1 MSIKVKEVLE
11 LAQSKGCTLAAGE
24 GGMDRIVR
32 FVDCMEIPDMKAWM
46 RPNVLYIT
54 TGYAY
59 SDTKEEIMN
68 LIRNLYEAKAAA
80 LATKY
85 RYIGCFLDDAIKLAN
100 ELQFPIILWP
110 EDLPF
115 IEMNYLV
122 MEALIKSQ
130 NNLMDSIY
138 SRIEKYNRR
147 EMDKRLFIDLLT
159 GNITCNEEGNYRI
172 EEQKWPSPPY
182 QIVYIEI
189 DGIKQKLHELQ
200 EEIVHEKI
208 EKIENMIKESF
219 GEEKV
224 IVLSN
229 NDNFQCILKRTK
241 EKTITK
247 EYFEKIQKNI
257 SEKTGYTAAIGV
269 SRVENSYQ
277 RFGKAYQDARDAVEI
292 AVCQEFNSKVLCI
305 EDAGFWKIMK
315 EISKH
320 EMCQEFMED
329 KLNAFIEYDQKN
341 ESELLETLEVLVNN
355 LGARN
360 VTANALHLH
369 RNTLIYRI
377 KKIENQTGYDL
388 SDPNSILEIALA
400 LRIKKFLK

>member
-130 NNLMDSIY
+130 NNLMDTIY

-229 NDNFQCILKRTK
+229 NSMHIKTDKR
-241 EKTITK
+241 ENYN
-247 EYFEKIQKNI
+247 ERVFRED
-257 SEKTGYTAAIGV
+257 SEKY
-269 SRVENSYQ
+269 
-277 RFGKAYQDARDAVEI
+277 FGKDRIYCNDR
-292 AVCQEFNSKVLCI
+292 CF
-305 EDAGFWKIMK
+305 
-315 EISKH
+315 
-320 EMCQEFMED
+320 
-329 KLNAFIEYDQKN
+329 
-341 ESELLETLEVLVNN
+341 ESRKFLPTFRKGLSGCKGCSRNCSVPGIQFKSTLYRRCRLLENHE
-355 LGARN
+355 RN
-360 VTANALHLH
+360 
-369 RNTLIYRI
+369 
-377 KKIENQTGYDL
+377 Q
-388 SDPNSILEIALA
+388 
-400 LRIKKFLK
+400 

>member
-130 NNLMDSIY
+130 NNLMDTIY

-257 SEKTGYTAAIGV
+257 SEKTGY
-269 SRVENSYQ
+269 
-277 RFGKAYQDARDAVEI
+277 
-292 AVCQEFNSKVLCI
+292 
-305 EDAGFWKIMK
+305 
-315 EISKH
+315 
-320 EMCQEFMED
+320 
-329 KLNAFIEYDQKN
+329 IEYDQEN

>member
-24 GGMDRIVR
+24 GGIDRIVR

-229 NDNFQCILKRTK
+229 NDNFQMHIKTDKR
-241 EKTITK
+241 ENYN
-247 EYFEKIQKNI
+247 EGVFRED
-257 SEKTGYTAAIGV
+257 SEKY
-269 SRVENSYQ
+269 
-277 RFGKAYQDARDAVEI
+277 FGKDRIYCNDR
-292 AVCQEFNSKVLCI
+292 CF
-305 EDAGFWKIMK
+305 
-315 EISKH
+315 
-320 EMCQEFMED
+320 
-329 KLNAFIEYDQKN
+329 
-341 ESELLETLEVLVNN
+341 ESRKFLPTFRKGLSGCKGCSRNCSVPGIQFKSTLHRRCRLLENHE
-355 LGARN
+355 RN
-360 VTANALHLH
+360 
-369 RNTLIYRI
+369 
-377 KKIENQTGYDL
+377 Q
-388 SDPNSILEIALA
+388 
-400 LRIKKFLK
+400 

>member
-24 GGMDRIVR
+24 GGIDRIVR

-130 NNLMDSIY
+130 NNLMDTIH

-172 EEQKWPSPPY
+172 KEQKWPSPPY

-219 GEEKV
+219 GGEKV

-305 EDAGFWKIMK
+305 EDAGFWRIMK

-320 EMCQEFMED
+320 EMCQEFIED

-355 LGARN
+355 LGQ
-360 VTANALHLH
+360 
-369 RNTLIYRI
+369 
-377 KKIENQTGYDL
+377 EM
-388 SDPNSILEIALA
+388 
-400 LRIKKFLK
+400 

>member
-130 NNLMDSIY
+130 NN
-138 SRIEKYNRR
+138 
-147 EMDKRLFIDLLT
+147 
-159 GNITCNEEGNYRI
+159 
-172 EEQKWPSPPY
+172 PY

-305 EDAGFWKIMK
+305 EDAGFWRIMK

>member
-130 NNLMDSIY
+130 NNLMDTIY

-219 GEEKV
+219 GE
-224 IVLSN
+224 
-229 NDNFQCILKRTK
+229 
-241 EKTITK
+241 
-247 EYFEKIQKNI
+247 
-257 SEKTGYTAAIGV
+257 
-269 SRVENSYQ
+269 
-277 RFGKAYQDARDAVEI
+277 
-292 AVCQEFNSKVLCI
+292 
-305 EDAGFWKIMK
+305 
-315 EISKH
+315 
-320 EMCQEFMED
+320 
-329 KLNAFIEYDQKN
+329 
-341 ESELLETLEVLVNN
+341 
-355 LGARN
+355 
-360 VTANALHLH
+360 
-369 RNTLIYRI
+369 
-377 KKIENQTGYDL
+377 KK
-388 SDPNSILEIALA
+388 
-400 LRIKKFLK
+400 